1 MCFCGINDIFTS
13 KSEKISSKCLQEFLA
28 LHIFESS
35 EQHRTVVLLYDSD
48 NLKAKP
54 LNLFIVLFKEE
65 LLNLF

>member
-1 MCFCGINDIFTS
+1 MCFCGINDIFAS

-28 LHIFESS
+28 LYIFESS